1 MEKIKILYEK
11 MSSALEKALEA
22 LAVFILGAGAIAI
35 FANVIARYFGTTFG
49 FLEEGPRLF
58 LCFAVLPIFGVL
70 YKRGRHIYVEI
81 LPNRLKGWPKSFLM
95 VIIDMAMIA
104 GSSML
109 LSAGISGTKAVYDSG
124 IRVVGVLD
132 IPEYILMV
140 SIPIGAG
147 ILLLYSIEAMVKN
160 IVSLFSNH
168 EPIKKIGPDPIQ
180 SEPL

>member
-1 MEKIKILYEK
+1 
-11 MSSALEKALEA
+11 
-22 LAVFILGAGAIAI
+22 
-35 FANVIARYFGTTFG
+35 
-49 FLEEGPRLF
+49 
-58 LCFAVLPIFGVL
+58 
-70 YKRGRHIYVEI
+70 
-81 LPNRLKGWPKSFLM
+81 M

-104 GSSML
+104 GSSIL

-124 IRVVGVLD
+124 IRVVGDLD
-132 IPEYILMV
+132 IPESILMV

-147 ILLLYSIEAMVKN
+147 ILLLFSVENMVKN